1 MVEFWKLEF
10 SWKEMNKDLVFD
22 RNEQSAQ
29 KDFHII
35 RDYVVVDYGRLLE
48 RQKVKKVFM
57 RKLLMQLV
65 DGIGYVFSML
75 LIPSIWC
82 VKKTFAHRGNLVFMR

>member
-22 RNEQSAQ
+22 RNEWSAQ

-57 RKLLMQLV
+57 RKLLM
-65 DGIGYVFSML
+65 
-75 LIPSIWC
+75 
-82 VKKTFAHRGNLVFMR
+82 